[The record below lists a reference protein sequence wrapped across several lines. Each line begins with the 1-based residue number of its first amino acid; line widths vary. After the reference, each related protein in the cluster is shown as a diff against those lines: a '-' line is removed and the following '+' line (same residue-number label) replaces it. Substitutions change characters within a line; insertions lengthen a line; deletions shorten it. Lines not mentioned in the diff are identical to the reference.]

1 MPQALKR
8 FAVEAISPAGERQ
21 HLERDAL
28 SDRDIAL
35 DLLGK
40 GYTPVS
46 ISLQRTGWLG
56 ALTKPILWSKG
67 PRASEM
73 AMFAEQM
80 SEMLASGLT
89 VEQALVVLGRRPGK
103 SILGKIAGHVLLRVR
118 GGEALSSALA
128 EERVPSYL
136 VGMVRAA
143 EQSGQMAEAFTDA
156 ARYLQREVA
165 SRDKL
170 ANALLYPAIVLVTVV
185 GVLAFVLGFVIPQFA
200 PIFDGE
206 EDLLPGVTRLV
217 LSLSELV
224 THHGIW
230 LAIGTLLPVALVW
243 SLRQSGSGRAAVDKM
258 LARLPVA
265 HALLSLDLSKVLS
278 VMGTLIKNGVEV
290 SGAVTLSASV
300 ASSLALAQRMEDA
313 GRKLREGG
321 SVSGV
326 FRAVVKI
333 PETTLSIIE
342 VGEHTG
348 ELGRAIQRAACLLEM
363 ESEQRINRLVALVN
377 PIAIAFL
384 GLVVGVVVAGVMLGI
399 MSINQLAVR

>member
-1 MPQALKR
+1 MSQALKR
-8 FAVEAISPAGERQ
+8 FSVEAISPTGERQ
-21 HLERDAL
+21 HIERDAL

-35 DLLGK
+35 ELLGK

-46 ISLQRTGWLG
+46 ISLQRTDWLG
-56 ALTKPILWSKG
+56 ALSRPVQWQKG

-103 SILGKIAGHVLLRVR
+103 SMMGKMAGHVLLRVR
-118 GGEALSSALA
+118 GGEALSLALA
-128 EERVPSYL
+128 EERVPNYL

-165 SRDKL
+165 SRGKL
-170 ANALLYPAIVLVTVV
+170 ANALFYPAIVLVTVL

-200 PIFDGE
+200 PIFAGD
-206 EDLLPGVTRLV
+206 EDRLPRVTRLV
-217 LSLSELV
+217 LFLSDLV

-230 LAIGTLLPVALVW
+230 LGIGIMLPVALVW
-243 SLRQSGSGRAAVDKM
+243 SLRQSNSGRAAMEKL

-300 ASSLALAQRMEDA
+300 ASSQALTQRMESA
-313 GRKLREGG
+313 GRRLREGG

-326 FRAVVKI
+326 FRSVVKI

-348 ELGRAIQRAACLLEM
+348 ELGRAIQRAAYLLEM
-363 ESEQRINRLVALVN
+363 ESEQRINRLVTLVN

>member
-1 MPQALKR
+1 MSQALKR
-8 FAVEAISPAGERQ
+8 FSVEVISPAGERQ
-21 HLERDAL
+21 HIERDAL

-40 GYTPVS
+40 GFTPVS
-46 ISLQRTGWLG
+46 ISLQRTDWLG
-56 ALTKPILWSKG
+56 ALIKPIQWSKG
-67 PRASEM
+67 PRPSEM

-89 VEQALVVLGRRPGK
+89 VEQALTVLGRRPGK
-103 SILGKIAGHVLLRVR
+103 SMLGKMASNALLRVR

-128 EERVPSYL
+128 EEQVQNYL

-143 EQSGQMAEAFTDA
+143 EQSGQIAEAFTDA

-165 SRDKL
+165 SRGRL
-170 ANALLYPAIVLVTVV
+170 ANALLYPAIVLVTVL

-200 PIFDGE
+200 PIFEGD

-230 LAIGTLLPVALVW
+230 LAFGILLSLALAW
-243 SLRQSGSGRAAVDKM
+243 SLRRSNSGRAAMDKM

-265 HALLSLDLSKVLS
+265 HALLSLELSKVLS

-300 ASSLALAQRMEDA
+300 ASSQALAQRMEDA

-326 FRAVVKI
+326 FRSVVKV

-348 ELGRAIQRAACLLEM
+348 ELGRAIQRAAYLLEM

>member
-1 MPQALKR
+1 MSQALKR
-8 FAVEAISPAGERQ
+8 FSVEAISPTGERQ
-21 HLERDAL
+21 HIERDAL
-28 SDRDIAL
+28 SERDIAL
-35 DLLGK
+35 DLLAK

-46 ISLQRTGWLG
+46 ISLQRTDWLG
-56 ALTKPILWSKG
+56 ALSKPIQWSQG

-89 VEQALVVLGRRPGK
+89 VEQALGVIGRQPGK
-103 SILGKIAGHVLLRVR
+103 SALGKMASQVLLRVR
-118 GGEALSSALA
+118 GGGALSSALA

-156 ARYLQREVA
+156 TRYLQREVA
-165 SRDKL
+165 SRGTL
-170 ANALLYPAIVLVTVV
+170 ANALLYPAIVLLTVL
-185 GVLAFVLGFVIPQFA
+185 GVLAFMLGFVIPQFA
-200 PIFDGE
+200 PIFEGD
-206 EDLLPGVTRLV
+206 EDRLPRVTRFV
-217 LSLSELV
+217 LYLSDLV

-230 LAIGTLLPVALVW
+230 LAAGILLSVALAW
-243 SLRQSGSGRAAVDKM
+243 SLRRSNSGRAAADKI
-258 LARLPVA
+258 LVYLPVTQA
-265 HALLSLDLSKVLS
+265 MLSLDLSKVLS
-278 VMGTLIKNGVEV
+278 VMGTLIKNGVEI

-300 ASSLALAQRMEDA
+300 ASSQALAQRMEDA

-321 SVSGV
+321 SVSGI
-326 FRAVVKI
+326 FRLVVKI

-348 ELGRAIQRAACLLEM
+348 ELGRAIQRAAYLLEI
-363 ESEQRINRLVALVN
+363 ESEQRIKRLVALVN

-399 MSINQLAVR
+399 MSINQLAMR

>member
-1 MPQALKR
+1 MSQALKR
-8 FAVEAISPAGERQ
+8 FSVEAISPAGERQ
-21 HLERDAL
+21 HIESDAL

-35 DLLGK
+35 DLLRK

-56 ALTKPILWSKG
+56 ALGKPVQLRKG
-67 PRASEM
+67 PRGSEI

-89 VEQALVVLGRRPGK
+89 VEQVLGVIGRRPGK
-103 SILGKIAGHVLLRVR
+103 TMLGKMAGRILMRVR
-118 GGEALSSALA
+118 AGEALSSALA

-165 SRDKL
+165 SRGKL
-170 ANALLYPAIVLVTVV
+170 ANALYYPAIVLLTVL
-185 GVLAFVLGFVIPQFA
+185 GVLGFVLGFVIPQFA
-200 PIFDGE
+200 PIFEGE
-206 EDLLPGVTRLV
+206 EDLLPGVTQFV
-217 LSLSELV
+217 LHLSDIV

-230 LAIGTLLPVALVW
+230 LAIGIFVLAVIAWLLRRSSA
-243 SLRQSGSGRAAVDKM
+243 GRAAMNRMMAHLPMAQPLMM
-258 LARLPVA
+258 LDMA
-265 HALLSLDLSKVLS
+265 KVLS
-278 VMGTLIKNGVEV
+278 VMATLIKNGVEI
-290 SGAVTLSASV
+290 SGAVTLSAST
-300 ASSLALAQRMEDA
+300 ASSQVLAHRMENAAQR
-313 GRKLREGG
+313 LREGG
-321 SVSGV
+321 SISGV
-326 FRAVVKI
+326 FRSIVEI

-348 ELGRAIQRAACLLEM
+348 ELGRAILRAAYLLEM
-363 ESEQRINRLVALVN
+363 ESEQRINRLVALVS

>member
-1 MPQALKR
+1 MSQALKR
-8 FAVEAISPAGERQ
+8 FSVEVISPAGERQ
-21 HLERDAL
+21 HIERDAL

-40 GYTPVS
+40 GFTPVS
-46 ISLQRTGWLG
+46 ISLQRTDWLG
-56 ALTKPILWSKG
+56 ALVKPIQWSKG

-89 VEQALVVLGRRPGK
+89 VEQALGVMGRRPGK
-103 SILGKIAGHVLLRVR
+103 SMLGKMAGRVLLRVR

-128 EERVPSYL
+128 EEQVQSYL

-143 EQSGQMAEAFTDA
+143 EQSGQIAEAFTDA

-165 SRDKL
+165 SRGKL
-170 ANALLYPAIVLVTVV
+170 ANALLYPAIVLMTVL

-200 PIFDGE
+200 PIFEGD

-230 LAIGTLLPVALVW
+230 LVIGILLPVALAW
-243 SLRQSGSGRAAVDKM
+243 LLRQSDSGRAAVGKIVS
-258 LARLPVA
+258 RLPVA

-290 SGAVTLSASV
+290 SGAVTLCASV
-300 ASSLALAQRMEDA
+300 ATSQALAQRMEDA

-326 FRAVVKI
+326 FRSVVKI

-348 ELGRAIQRAACLLEM
+348 ELGRAIQRAAYLLEM
-363 ESEQRINRLVALVN
+363 ESERRINRLVALVN

>member
-1 MPQALKR
+1 MSQAMKR
-8 FAVEAISPAGERQ
+8 FSVEAISPAGERQ

-40 GYTPVS
+40 GFTPVS
-46 ISLQRTGWLG
+46 ISLQRTDWMG
-56 ALTKPILWSKG
+56 ALIKPIQWSKG

-103 SILGKIAGHVLLRVR
+103 SMMGKMAGHVLLRVR
-118 GGEALSSALA
+118 AGEALSSALA
-128 EERVPSYL
+128 EERVPNYL

-165 SRDKL
+165 SRGKL
-170 ANALLYPAIVLVTVV
+170 ANALLYPAIVLVTVL

-200 PIFDGE
+200 PIFEGE

-230 LAIGTLLPVALVW
+230 LAFGILLSLTLAW
-243 SLRQSGSGRAAVDKM
+243 SFRQSNSGRAAIDKM

-300 ASSLALAQRMEDA
+300 ASSQALTQRMEDA

-326 FRAVVKI
+326 FRSVVKI

-348 ELGRAIQRAACLLEM
+348 ELGRAIQRAAYLLEL